1 MSETSQ
7 SFSDK
12 STWKRAAY
20 MLLFAILY
28 QVSEI
33 VIFVIVLV
41 QFLLTVITGNRN
53 DQLSRLSI
61 QLGKYVRQIVDFLSY
76 NSEEKPYPFSDWP
89 SHNRD

>member
-7 SFSDK
+7 NFSDK

-20 MLLFAILY
+20 MLLFAVLY

-33 VIFVIVLV
+33 IIFVIVFI

-53 DQLSRLSI
+53 DQLSKLSY

-89 SHNRD
+89 SEKP